1 MHARQAANTVHRRLE
16 NIRLARKIVELEAAL
31 RQLEEA
37 YRRRSVIAWEIPVV
51 WRQIPGLD
59 VYPYI

>member
-1 MHARQAANTVHRRLE
+1 MHARRAANTVHRRLE

-37 YRRRSVIAWEIPVV
+37 YRRRSVIAWEIPAV

-59 VYPYI
+59 VHPYI